1 MSFLRALWRIV
12 FFATC
17 TSATLARI
25 ILHSLLHGPDLDYT
39 LHHRKKCIRR
49 LVKMLGAQIKRS
61 GTPSPPEKGPYLLVG
76 NHRSYFDPIV
86 VLADLTAL
94 PISKAEVAHWPL
106 IGFAARQTGVLFVK
120 REQSESR
127 RKTLEAMREKLQQGY
142 SILLFP
148 EGTTSETGHKLL
160 PLRPGSF
167 RLAAELNI
175 PVVPFAIEYQTPGDA
190 WIGDDTFIPHFFR
203 CFGKKHTH
211 ISLSYGPPMQNSDP
225 EKLREEVRAWIDG
238 ELDSFKN
245 LDQRVV

>member
-1 MSFLRALWRIV
+1 MSFLRALWRIA
-12 FFATC
+12 FFFFCAGT
-17 TSATLARI
+17 TLARI
-25 ILHSLLHGPDLDYT
+25 ILHRLLHGPNLDDT
-39 LHHRKKCIRR
+39 LYHRKKCIRK
-49 LVKMLGAQIKRS
+49 LVKVLGTRIKRS
-61 GTPSPPEKGPYLLVG
+61 GTPPAPGKGPYLFVG

-86 VLADLTAL
+86 VLADVTAL
-94 PISKAEVAHWPL
+94 PISKAEVARWPF

-120 REQSESR
+120 RERFESR
-127 RKTLEAMREKLQQGY
+127 KKTLEAMREKLQQGY

-175 PVVPFAIEYQTPGDA
+175 PVVPFAIEYQNPGDA

-211 ISLSYGPPMQNSDP
+211 ISLSYGPPIQNSDP

-238 ELDSFKN
+238 ELEGFNN
-245 LDQRVV
+245 LGQKVV